1 MIEWYTRD
9 GGTVGFRVVSRAKER
24 QAMTDHNAETTK
36 MVTLP
41 ITTEVLGQKWSLYT
55 FDYMTQDGVFSGYL
69 HALDMGHAEQ
79 LLSEMKATAV
89 LAGQMIEAEIP
100 N

>member
-1 MIEWYTRD
+1 
-9 GGTVGFRVVSRAKER
+9 
-24 QAMTDHNAETTK
+24 MTHRIAETRQ

-41 ITTEVLGQKWSLYT
+41 ITTEVRGQEWNLYT
-55 FDYMTQDGVFSGYL
+55 FDYMTQDGMFSGYL

-79 LLSEMKATAV
+79 LLSEMCATAV

>member
-1 MIEWYTRD
+1 
-9 GGTVGFRVVSRAKER
+9 
-24 QAMTDHNAETTK
+24 MTHHIAETRQ

-41 ITTEVLGQKWSLYT
+41 ITTEVRGQAWHLYT
-55 FDYMTQDGVFSGYL
+55 FDYMTQDGMFSGYL

-79 LLSEMKATAV
+79 LLSEMCATAV
-89 LAGQMIEAEIP
+89 LAGQMIDTEIP

>member
-1 MIEWYTRD
+1 
-9 GGTVGFRVVSRAKER
+9 
-24 QAMTDHNAETTK
+24 MTDHIAMTSK

-41 ITTEVLGQKWSLYT
+41 ITAEVRGQVWHLFTY
-55 FDYMTQDGVFSGYL
+55 DYMTQDGMFSGYL

-89 LAGQMIEAEIP
+89 LAGEMIEVDA
-100 N
+100 

>member
-1 MIEWYTRD
+1 
-9 GGTVGFRVVSRAKER
+9 
-24 QAMTDHNAETTK
+24 MTSK

-41 ITTEVLGQKWSLYT
+41 ITTEVCGQEWHLFTY
-55 FDYMTQDGVFSGYL
+55 DYMTQDGMFSGYL